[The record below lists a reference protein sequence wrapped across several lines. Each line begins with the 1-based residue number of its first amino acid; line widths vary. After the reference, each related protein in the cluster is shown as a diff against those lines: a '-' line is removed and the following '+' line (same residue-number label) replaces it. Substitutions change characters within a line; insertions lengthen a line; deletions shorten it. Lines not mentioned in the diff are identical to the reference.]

1 MRVISYNTLAQR
13 YVDPYIKTRYKY
25 VTHTECLTWVCRK
38 SLLMEQIDKT
48 NADIVCLQEVELET
62 FEDDFLEFIYRMNY
76 NYNRHTISK
85 TRSSPIGNI
94 TMWKKNKYNCSN
106 FIQKSCALINTIT
119 DTETNESII
128 IANVHLRVG
137 LYTHEIDRSNQLLSV
152 LKLKPDII
160 CGDFNDDLKEVGL
173 LYAIIIK
180 NDYSINSNQLTCSV
194 YNEHDKNTHWF
205 SFDNAIIKNQIHK
218 IIKVN
223 KYNKIRQIPNK
234 KHPSDHLP
242 LIFVVENK

>member
-13 YVDPYIKTRYKY
+13 YVDPYIEIRYKY
-25 VTHTECLTWVCRK
+25 VTNTTCLTWAYRK
-38 SLLMEQIDKT
+38 SLLMEQIDKI

-62 FEDDFLEFIYRMNY
+62 FEDDFLEFIDMMNY

-85 TRSSPIGNI
+85 ARSSPIGNI
-94 TMWKKNKYNCSN
+94 TMWKKDKYVCGN
-106 FIQKSCALINTIT
+106 FIQKSCALISTIT
-119 DTETNESII
+119 DNETNECII
-128 IANVHLRVG
+128 IANVHLRAG
-137 LYTHEIDRSNQLLSV
+137 LYTHETDRKSQLLSI

-173 LYAIIIK
+173 LYPIIIK
-180 NDYSINSNQLTCSV
+180 NDYSITSNQLTCSV
-194 YNEHDKNTHWF
+194 YNEHNKTINWF
-205 SFDNAIIKNQIHK
+205 SFDNVIVKNQINK

-223 KYNKIRQIPNK
+223 KCNKIKQIPNK

-242 LIFVVENK
+242 LIFIVENK